1 METEQ
6 DELLFTAGPINTTRR
21 DSGLDVGFDS
31 ISKTKLV
38 RRDSGLDI
46 SDLDKFKKKQSRA
59 KSHDSGND
67 DHGLSTTSISSID
80 DIDSRDSGSPVFS
93 KTSPRKSELQAMENS
108 IRKGK
113 NETDSDK
120 IPSSKENCKD
130 IQIDDLENLEFTNSE
145 SQNVLEDE
153 SKSIVIGESEIL
165 SFELKYSENSENE
178 KIPGDSEK
186 TSKSG
191 SVLLCR
197 KKKVNSK
204 GDAGLRTPLT
214 SKPPRPESCRPS
226 SVSRVS
232 VSSRV
237 DVMLNS
243 DLFKKYLSKHEN
255 LIDKISLRQGRG
267 AGMKK
272 ALSNL
277 DLSQLDFDDD
287 QSQEKKTNL
296 ISTFSFND
304 DKLKSE
310 WENSPVTRTRR
321 NTFCEYDYNRGE
333 GSDKENTNILDNE
346 KENDILRSSVDSS
359 LSKQRTSSRKK
370 FAIPSF
376 HEFKMSKHFKEI
388 PEEGPYDDEEQ
399 TSCENCDKNRTYVNE
414 KPKSRSHSRCQR
426 IKEKYFQNHEDQTL
440 GSNNDVSGGNDS
452 LHDLEA
458 EDKSDASE
466 NSANVPK
473 EKSKSARRSEIPIP
487 VKFKSSSSP
496 VSSPRQQKIIVDR
509 NEIKKDH
516 EKPQKSRILPKTP
529 DESGNG
535 LPPKHISEPKKRVV
549 LRASRKRKMGQ
560 KKPFLRSQS
569 DSQLKVD
576 SAKHSGKSLE
586 EVKMKFK
593 PPPLEIKSVQSCE
606 TFSTYSPLFSAS
618 TFDSS
623 SNPSSAT
630 VGSFDFSSD
639 HVIKFNLGEQETPL
653 KGGNTVLNTE
663 NLTTRGDNNLHLS
676 NNSSKGDNLMDS
688 TESNEPS
695 ANLRAT
701 HSESST
707 LNSETDNCESMSGKD
722 NSEKF
727 LPRNNSFDT
736 ILSQRNT
743 FDSILSNNDAFND
756 IISKKDTFSPILS
769 SNVIAGKITSGKDN
783 SCDIQ
788 NVELWSDNSDKPIE
802 SSVPSSSSDCSDKVN
817 DNSVSQNYSENR
829 SSPTDCISDK
839 VDNYLSQQNLQV
851 EDDSKSS
858 VTRSTSDVCNSTTS
872 DALKKRRERKD
883 RPYKSDPFTGSSHLP
898 AGKPR
903 TTSSSKNDIFET
915 DEISLEEVEEE
926 EGSIIS
932 EQEWEKERKKL
943 HRLSDVSSDSGVI
956 GPEYPPSPTS
966 TVFSTGSSFVGAD
979 GNDMGT
985 EISLLGRGLLYSD
998 FSDCGGRSGPKSPR
1012 SPHSPRSPRKVNS
1025 GCKECGNYETNNRTK
1040 ICSKCEKKSIER
1052 KDIIK
1057 EIKDTEES
1065 YGRDL
1070 AILKEHFFKP
1080 MKSAGLL
1087 SLEHLEGIFLNLE
1100 ELIHVNTQFV
1110 KKLQGAVDIAVK
1122 KGDENL
1128 RTMSIGNLFLDSS
1141 SLILAFENYCVNQ
1154 GQAAVLLEQL
1164 EREKELLRIFLK
1176 VSQDENPVLRRM
1188 PLTSFL
1194 MVPVQ
1199 RIMRY
1204 PLLLERLY
1212 KFTSG
1217 DHTDKSSLME
1227 AKLKIEDILDHIN
1240 SKTKHSGTV
1249 KLKRKIS
1256 ENMSQRISI
1265 TEKIEVN
1272 KVAIDILG
1280 WNRKEVCDII
1290 ISRLQ
1295 VAPLSDQTW
1304 AAKRLKT
1311 MKFSTV
1317 HCVLLTLGQSDTDI
1331 TDNDEDNLLF
1341 ARKSKVIQAAVVLI
1355 KEKNG
1360 KYQTFREPFILN
1372 RCVVSIEP
1380 DVENAFELSDL
1391 SRDSYVF
1398 KGEDLKELKSF
1409 LQTVKQQTL
1418 NLASWRKRRNALP
1431 NIMIKH
1437 MV

>member
-108 IRKGK
+108 IGKGK

-120 IPSSKENCKD
+120 IPSSKENC
-130 IQIDDLENLEFTNSE
+130 
-145 SQNVLEDE
+145 
-153 SKSIVIGESEIL
+153 
-165 SFELKYSENSENE
+165 
-178 KIPGDSEK
+178 
-186 TSKSG
+186 
-191 SVLLCR
+191 
-197 KKKVNSK
+197 
-204 GDAGLRTPLT
+204 DAGLRTPLA

-321 NTFCEYDYNRGE
+321 NTVCEYDYNRGE

-359 LSKQRTSSRKK
+359 LSKQRTSNRKK

-399 TSCENCDKNRTYVNE
+399 TSCENCDKNRTYENE

-440 GSNNDVSGGNDS
+440 GSNNDASGGNDS
-452 LHDLEA
+452 LHDLET
-458 EDKSDASE
+458 EDKSDASVTE

-487 VKFKSSSSP
+487 VKLKSSSSP
-496 VSSPRQQKIIVDR
+496 VSSPRQQKILVDR

-576 SAKHSGKSLE
+576 SANHSGKSLE

-606 TFSTYSPLFSAS
+606 TFSAYSPLFSAS

-639 HVIKFNLGEQETPL
+639 HVIKFNIGEQETPL
-653 KGGNTVLNTE
+653 KGGNTVHNTE

-695 ANLRAT
+695 ANLRAA

-707 LNSETDNCESMSGKD
+707 LNSGTENCESMSGKD
-722 NSEKF
+722 NSERF

-903 TTSSSKNDIFET
+903 TTSSNKNDILKQMK
-915 DEISLEEVEEE
+915 SAWKRLKRKS
-926 EGSIIS
+926 SIIS
-932 EQEWEKERKKL
+932 EQEWEKERKKQ

-985 EISLLGRGLLYSD
+985 ESSLLGRGLLYSD
-998 FSDCGGRSGPKSPR
+998 FSDSGGRSGPKSPR

-1025 GCKECGNYETNNRTK
+1025 GCKECGNYENNNRTK

-1070 AILKEHFFKP
+1070 AILKEVF
-1080 MKSAGLL
+1080 
-1087 SLEHLEGIFLNLE
+1087 
-1100 ELIHVNTQFV
+1100 T
-1110 KKLQGAVDIAVK
+1110 
-1122 KGDENL
+1122 L
-1128 RTMSIGNLFLDSS
+1128 R
-1141 SLILAFENYCVNQ
+1141 C
-1154 GQAAVLLEQL
+1154 
-1164 EREKELLRIFLK
+1164 
-1176 VSQDENPVLRRM
+1176 
-1188 PLTSFL
+1188 
-1194 MVPVQ
+1194 
-1199 RIMRY
+1199 
-1204 PLLLERLY
+1204 
-1212 KFTSG
+1212 
-1217 DHTDKSSLME
+1217 
-1227 AKLKIEDILDHIN
+1227 
-1240 SKTKHSGTV
+1240 
-1249 KLKRKIS
+1249 
-1256 ENMSQRISI
+1256 
-1265 TEKIEVN
+1265 
-1272 KVAIDILG
+1272 
-1280 WNRKEVCDII
+1280 
-1290 ISRLQ
+1290 
-1295 VAPLSDQTW
+1295 
-1304 AAKRLKT
+1304 
-1311 MKFSTV
+1311 
-1317 HCVLLTLGQSDTDI
+1317 
-1331 TDNDEDNLLF
+1331 
-1341 ARKSKVIQAAVVLI
+1341 
-1355 KEKNG
+1355 
-1360 KYQTFREPFILN
+1360 
-1372 RCVVSIEP
+1372 
-1380 DVENAFELSDL
+1380 
-1391 SRDSYVF
+1391 
-1398 KGEDLKELKSF
+1398 
-1409 LQTVKQQTL
+1409 
-1418 NLASWRKRRNALP
+1418 
-1431 NIMIKH
+1431 
-1437 MV
+1437 

>member
-6 DELLFTAGPINTTRR
+6 DELLFTAGPCNTTRR

-31 ISKTKLV
+31 ISRTKLV

-46 SDLDKFKKKQSRA
+46 SDLDKFKKKQSRV

-67 DHGLSTTSISSID
+67 DHGMSTASVSSID
-80 DIDSRDSGSPVFS
+80 DIDCRDSGSPVFS
-93 KTSPRKSELQAMENS
+93 KTSPRKSELQSMENS
-108 IRKGK
+108 K

-120 IPSSKENCKD
+120 IPSSNENCKD
-130 IQIDDLENLEFTNSE
+130 IEIDDLENVEYTNSE
-145 SQNVLEDE
+145 SQNDSENE
-153 SKSIVIGESEIL
+153 SKSIEKGESEIL
-165 SFELKYSENSENE
+165 SVALKTSESSENE
-178 KIPGDSEK
+178 KKSGGSEK

-191 SVLLCR
+191 SVLICR

-204 GDAGLRTPLT
+204 GDAGLRTPLA

-232 VSSRV
+232 VSTRV

-287 QSQEKKTNL
+287 QSQERKTNL

-304 DKLKSE
+304 EKLKSE

-321 NTFCEYDYNRGE
+321 NTVCEYDYNRGE

-359 LSKQRTSSRKK
+359 SKQRTSNRKK

-399 TSCENCDKNRTYVNE
+399 TSCENCDKNRTYENE
-414 KPKSRSHSRCQR
+414 KPKSRLHSRCQR

-440 GSNNDVSGGNDS
+440 SSNNDCSGGNDS
-452 LHDLEA
+452 MHDLEA
-458 EDKSDASE
+458 EGKSD
-466 NSANVPK
+466 ANVPK

-487 VKFKSSSSP
+487 VKIKSSSSP
-496 VSSPRQQKIIVDR
+496 VSSPRQQKIVVD
-509 NEIKKDH
+509 EIKKDQIH
-516 EKPQKSRILPKTP
+516 IGQNEKPQKSRILPKTP

-535 LPPKHISEPKKRVV
+535 LPPKHVSEPKKRVV

-576 SAKHSGKSLE
+576 SANHSGKSLE

-639 HVIKFNLGEQETPL
+639 HVIKFNLGEQETPF
-653 KGGNTVLNTE
+653 KGGNTVHNTE
-663 NLTTRGDNNLHLS
+663 TLTTRGDNNLHLS
-676 NNSSKGDNLMDS
+676 NNSSKGDNLMNS
-688 TESNEPS
+688 PESNESS
-695 ANLRAT
+695 ANLRTAY
-701 HSESST
+701 SESST
-707 LNSETDNCESMSGKD
+707 LNSGTDNSDSIPGKD
-722 NSEKF
+722 NSEQF
-727 LPRNNSFDT
+727 LPRNNSFNT
-736 ILSQRNT
+736 ILSHRNT
-743 FDSILSNNDAFND
+743 FDSILSNNNIA
-756 IISKKDTFSPILS
+756 SKIP
-769 SNVIAGKITSGKDN
+769 SGKDN

-817 DNSVSQNYSENR
+817 DNSVSRNYSENR
-829 SSPTDCISDK
+829 SSPTNCISDK

-851 EDDSKSS
+851 DDDSKSS

-903 TTSSSKNDIFET
+903 TTSSSKNDIFEA

-926 EGSIIS
+926 ESSIIS
-932 EQEWEKERKKL
+932 EQEWEKECKKQ

-985 EISLLGRGLLYSD
+985 ETSLLGRGLLYSD
-998 FSDCGGRSGPKSPR
+998 FSDSGGKSGPKSPR

-1025 GCKECGNYETNNRTK
+1025 GCKECGNYENNNRTK

-1176 VSQDENPVLRRM
+1176 VSQDENPILRRM

-1372 RCVVSIEP
+1372 RCVVSIDP